1 MKTGGATMGI
11 FDVMGPVMIGPS
23 SSHTAGAARLGYMA
37 RLIYGRP
44 IKKVQI
50 TLYNSFAETAHG
62 HGTDLAVVGGL
73 LGLPVDSPQLRESLA
88 IAEAQGMLYNFVWKQ
103 NLAQHPNTA
112 RFLFYDIRNSNNRE
126 SGDGSGTF
134 SITGNSIGGGNVRII
149 EINGHRVDYSG
160 YHDVLMIT
168 YQDVPG
174 MIGFIG
180 DTLGVR
186 HINIAYMSLAR
197 DAVEATA
204 MAFLKLDAPCPLECA
219 DVLRANPNVFNVIT
233 INKLGDGI

>member
-1 MKTGGATMGI
+1 MGI

-88 IAEAQGMLYNFVWKQ
+88 IAEAQGMLYNFVW
-103 NLAQHPNTA
+103 
-112 RFLFYDIRNSNNRE
+112 
-126 SGDGSGTF
+126 
-134 SITGNSIGGGNVRII
+134 
-149 EINGHRVDYSG
+149 
-160 YHDVLMIT
+160 
-168 YQDVPG
+168 
-174 MIGFIG
+174 
-180 DTLGVR
+180 
-186 HINIAYMSLAR
+186 
-197 DAVEATA
+197 
-204 MAFLKLDAPCPLECA
+204 
-219 DVLRANPNVFNVIT
+219 
-233 INKLGDGI
+233 

>member
-1 MKTGGATMGI
+1 MGI

-37 RLIYGRP
+37 RLIYGKP

-62 HGTDLAVVGGL
+62 HGTDLAVIGGL
-73 LGLPVDSPQLRESLA
+73 LGLPVDSPQLREALT
-88 IAEAQGMLYNFVWKQ
+88 IAETQGMLYNFVWKQ
-103 NLAQHPNTA
+103 DLAQHPNTA
-112 RFLFYDIRNSNNRE
+112 KFLFYDINDE
-126 SGDGSGTF
+126 SGDTAPF
-134 SITGNSIGGGNVRII
+134 SITGTSIGGGNVRITK
-149 EINGHRVDYSG
+149 INGHFVDYSG

-204 MAFLKLDAPCPLECA
+204 MAFLKLDAPCPLECTE
-219 DVLRANPNVFNVIT
+219 VLRTNPNVFNVIT

>member
-1 MKTGGATMGI
+1 MGI

-37 RLIYGRP
+37 RLIYGKP

-73 LGLPVDSPQLRESLA
+73 LGLPVDSPQLREALT
-88 IAEAQGMLYNFVWKQ
+88 IAEKQGILYKFVWKQ

-112 RFLFYDIRNSNNRE
+112 KFLFYDINDE
-126 SGDGSGTF
+126 SGESGGNAPF
-134 SITGNSIGGGNVRII
+134 SITGASIGGGNVRIT

-160 YHDVLMIT
+160 YHDVLMVT

-174 MIGFIG
+174 MIGLIG

-197 DAVEATA
+197 DAVDATA
-204 MAFLKLDAPCPLECA
+204 MAFLKLDAPCPPECT
-219 DVLRANPNVFNVIT
+219 DVLRASPNVFNVIT
-233 INKLGDGI
+233 IDKLGDGI